1 MTFVKKC
8 PRCGGAIIEKRVREV
23 LYGGTNTA
31 FLTVEAGVC
40 LRCGERLYTPETV
53 RRFEEI
59 EAKLEQQNTD
69 DFQPIGR
76 SFQAVL

>member
-1 MTFVKKC
+1 MTFVEKC

-69 DFQPIGR
+69 DFQQVGR